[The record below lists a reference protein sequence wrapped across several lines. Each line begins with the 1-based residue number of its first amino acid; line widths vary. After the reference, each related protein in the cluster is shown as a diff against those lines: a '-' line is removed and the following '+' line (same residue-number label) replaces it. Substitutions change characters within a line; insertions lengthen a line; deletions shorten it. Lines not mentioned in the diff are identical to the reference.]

1 MVGTVDILLSVS
13 ICVRV
18 IGLEMMLGNR
28 VVSDSPVDTTEL
40 SGSPVVTTVLKSLT
54 ELPTRTVDK
63 VSETKLLV
71 MPDVSGREVDTALET
86 WVGNKLLLM
95 ARLVDGVTS
104 LDRMV
109 VGPDGSRLGD
119 NVEGCIELD
128 TMDKVSIDEVAT
140 SVTNILLR
148 SVDSGGVALIV
159 EL

>member
-28 VVSDSPVDTTEL
+28 VVSGSPVDTTEL
-40 SGSPVVTTVLKSLT
+40 SGSLVVTTVLNSLT
-54 ELPTRTVDK
+54 ELPTRAVDS
-63 VSETKLLV
+63 VSETKLLS

-109 VGPDGSRLGD
+109 VGPDGRRLGD
-119 NVEGCIELD
+119 NVEGSRELD
-128 TMDKVSIDEVAT
+128 TTDTVSIAELST
-140 SVTNILLR
+140 SITNILLR
-148 SVDSGGVALIV
+148 GVDSRGV